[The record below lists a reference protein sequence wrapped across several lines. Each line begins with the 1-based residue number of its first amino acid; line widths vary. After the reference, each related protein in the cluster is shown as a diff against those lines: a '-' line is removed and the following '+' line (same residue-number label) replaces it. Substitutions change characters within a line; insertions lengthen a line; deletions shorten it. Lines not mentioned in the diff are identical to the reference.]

1 MYQIMLEALKTEM
14 SIAIME
20 SEKFEKG
27 NATAG
32 TRLRKSLQNIK
43 SICSDLRKEV
53 TEKKK
58 K

>member
-1 MYQIMLEALKTEM
+1 MLEALKTEM